1 MVVFIKVVINVPDQ
15 RSRAR
20 DSVIAAASEV
30 ILFAISNI
38 CRISGYCNTDGSP
51 WALSWVWRSMTSVVA
66 IENQHL
72 RMRSLPRAWRT
83 AAQRSA

>member
-1 MVVFIKVVINVPDQ
+1 M
-15 RSRAR
+15 SRISGPAPGMPIWNSR
-20 DSVIAAASEV
+20 VIAAASEV
-30 ILFAISNI
+30 ILFAISSI